1 MEPMLSISMATGLE
15 QLSQLIKLCLDLD
28 ILISAIIDHSYMPI
42 VVSMKLGDTFLALPT
57 IFNKILQ
64 LVVKINIFQINQ

>member
-1 MEPMLSISMATGLE
+1 MATGLE

-42 VVSMKLGDTFLALPT
+42 NMESYNQLPGEM
-57 IFNKILQ
+57 NKFHHI
-64 LVVKINIFQINQ
+64 

>member
-42 VVSMKLGDTFLALPT
+42 NTES
-57 IFNKILQ
+57 
-64 LVVKINIFQINQ
+64 